1 MECEVNKSVARTPR
15 LTTRYAELVAHPPFL
30 FLSPHSRP
38 LLLAFGTYRE
48 GTAAMSNAPDRF
60 ALFILGE
67 GEKRVEVQEETQ
79 IENAVS
85 VILNKEDHTMGNML
99 RHAVL
104 AVPGVL
110 FCGYKV
116 PHPLEPRTLLRIQ
129 TDGRLTP
136 IQALRTGCERIIAQ
150 INQVRSSFQTEVSIR
165 MPGGAGVGNL
175 EDLNGAHGG
184 GAGGYGYGAQGG
196 DGYVDI

>member
-1 MECEVNKSVARTPR
+1 MSRTIDLKNLRRWSKQEEP
-15 LTTRYAELVAHPPFL
+15 AAH
-30 FLSPHSRP
+30 R
-38 LLLAFGTYRE
+38 LLALC
-48 GTAAMSNAPDRF
+48 S
-60 ALFILGE
+60 ILY
-67 GEKRVEVQEETQ
+67 
-79 IENAVS
+79 S
-85 VILNKEDHTMGNML
+85 CS
-99 RHAVL
+99 AVL